1 MARCRESIVGVFFVF
16 LFPMNF
22 CSFRYVVPTLQ
33 QGLTVMYRTKP
44 DEPLLW
50 LVKLLLTSIFE
61 ISNPDF
67 KVGRLAEEEQSR
79 ARLSTRLSTG
89 CFIIIIIST
98 SISTDS
104 LPALLIDLICCE
116 LCNVQGRQISGK
128 GILFWNKYSRCYQTH
143 SIYMREA
150 SHYLWPVACKLK
162 SGILNFILF
171 GMSYIWK

>member
-1 MARCRESIVGVFFVF
+1 
-16 LFPMNF
+16 MNF

-79 ARLSTRLSTG
+79 TRLSTRLSTG
-89 CFIIIIIST
+89 CFITIIST

-104 LPALLIDLICCE
+104 LSALLIHLICCE
-116 LCNVQGRQISGK
+116 LCNI
-128 GILFWNKYSRCYQTH
+128 
-143 SIYMREA
+143 
-150 SHYLWPVACKLK
+150 
-162 SGILNFILF
+162 
-171 GMSYIWK
+171 

>member
-1 MARCRESIVGVFFVF
+1 
-16 LFPMNF
+16 MNF

-79 ARLSTRLSTG
+79 ARLSTWLSAG
-89 CFIIIIIST
+89 YFITIIIST
-98 SISTDS
+98 CTCTCIDS
-104 LPALLIDLICCE
+104 LAALLIHLICCE
-116 LCNVQGRQISGK
+116 LCNI
-128 GILFWNKYSRCYQTH
+128 
-143 SIYMREA
+143 
-150 SHYLWPVACKLK
+150 
-162 SGILNFILF
+162 
-171 GMSYIWK
+171 

>member
-1 MARCRESIVGVFFVF
+1 MARCRESIVGVYFVF
-16 LFPMNF
+16 LVPMNF
-22 CSFRYVVPTLQ
+22 CSFRYVVLTLQ

-89 CFIIIIIST
+89 CFIIIIST

-128 GILFWNKYSRCYQTH
+128 GILF
-143 SIYMREA
+143 
-150 SHYLWPVACKLK
+150 
-162 SGILNFILF
+162 
-171 GMSYIWK
+171 